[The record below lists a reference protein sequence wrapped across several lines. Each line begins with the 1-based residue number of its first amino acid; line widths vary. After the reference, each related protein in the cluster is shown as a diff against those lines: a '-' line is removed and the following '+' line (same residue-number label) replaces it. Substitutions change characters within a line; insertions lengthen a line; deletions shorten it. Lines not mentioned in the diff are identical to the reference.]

1 MEVTSKITPATH
13 PGLLGICLSGAGP
26 TILALATDGFDRI
39 AEDARKLFLE
49 QGVQVDWK
57 LLDIVKEGRSVEYAK

>member
-57 LLDIVKEGRSVEYAK
+57 LLDIVKEGSSVEYAK

>member
-13 PGLLGICLSGAGP
+13 PGVLGICLSGAGP

-57 LLDIVKEGRSVEYAK
+57 LLDIVKEGSSVEYAK

>member
-13 PGLLGICLSGAGP
+13 QGLLGICLSGAGP
-26 TILALATDGFDRI
+26 TILALATDGFERI

-49 QGVQVDWK
+49 QNVEVDWK
-57 LLDIVKEGRSVEYAK
+57 LLDIVQEGSSVEYAK